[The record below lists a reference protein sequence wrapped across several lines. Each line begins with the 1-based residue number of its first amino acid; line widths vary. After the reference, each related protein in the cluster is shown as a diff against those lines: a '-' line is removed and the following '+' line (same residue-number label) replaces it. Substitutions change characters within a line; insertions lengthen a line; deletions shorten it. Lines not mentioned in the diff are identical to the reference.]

1 MRSRLIVALI
11 FIPLLIYI
19 LLKGDMLLLLF
30 TNIVIAGALYEF
42 YKMMENKGIKVYRSA
57 GLVLGLLI
65 PNLFYLHYNS
75 IQVTTYIAP
84 ALVFVIIAFIVMRV
98 VKNQVENSTR
108 DISYTIFGVLYISFL
123 FSHMIAIKNLPQGNQ
138 WILTA
143 QLMVWAC
150 DSMAYFA
157 GISLGRKFFKK
168 GFSKVSPKK
177 SVEGAI
183 GGVLASV
190 FAVFFSYYIL
200 GFQGIG
206 IGVAPLIL
214 LGVLVGITAQI
225 GDLGESLFKREFDVK
240 DSGTIL
246 MGHGGILDRFDSM
259 IFVLPVLYYFLKF
272 FIFKF

>member
-42 YKMMENKGIKVYRSA
+42 YKMMESKGIKVYRKV

-75 IQVTTYIAP
+75 VQVTTYIAP
-84 ALVFVIIAFIVMRV
+84 ALVFVIIAFIFMRV

-108 DISYTIFGVLYISFL
+108 DISYTIFGVFYISFL
-123 FSHMIAIKNLPQGNQ
+123 FSHMIAIKNLPLGNQ

-157 GISLGRKFFKK
+157 GMSLGRKFFKK

-190 FAVFFSYYIL
+190 FAVFFSHYIL

-206 IGVAPLIL
+206 IGVGPLIL
-214 LGVLVGITAQI
+214 LGILVGVTAQI

-259 IFVLPVLYYFLKF
+259 IFVLPVMYYFLKF